1 MERLISILKKKAD
14 LVIFDTAPSEMLAD
28 APVLARYLDAAVY
41 VIRYDYAKMR
51 QIRMGVENLSM
62 SGIHMLGYV
71 LNRDRSTGG
80 GYGYGYGRYGRYGGY
95 RHYSRYAKQFDE
107 PEEETGAVNQKE
119 VFTETKEN

>member
-1 MERLISILKKKAD
+1 M
-14 LVIFDTAPSEMLAD
+14 APSEMLAD

-71 LNRDRSTGG
+71 LNRDRSVGGG
-80 GYGYGYGRYGRYGGY
+80 GYGYGYGYYGRYRYGRYGRYGGY